1 MDFLLV
7 YSDKCPHSNRLKSFD
22 VFNKLNKLNIDIPE
36 NLKNIPDF
44 INTVPVLV
52 IKENNN
58 LSILKENN
66 LLQWFVKNSNKSEKQ
81 ASKKDEGVLEL
92 NMLDNSFSSSFT
104 FLDGE
109 NDNILENN
117 YSNLNSDNSNNIQ
130 SEINVS
136 TKKENTLDNDYE
148 KLMKQRSEEF
158 KVIERV

>member
-7 YSDKCPHSNRLKSFD
+7 YSNKCPHSNRLKSFD
-22 VFNKLNKLNIDIPE
+22 VFSKLNKLNIDEPE

-81 ASKKDEGVLEL
+81 SSKKDEGVLEL
-92 NMLDNSFSSSFT
+92 NMLDNSFSSNFT

-117 YSNLNSDNSNNIQ
+117 YSNLNSDNNNSIQ
-130 SEINVS
+130 SEVNIS

-158 KVIERV
+158 KVIDRV

>member
-1 MDFLLV
+1 
-7 YSDKCPHSNRLKSFD
+7 
-22 VFNKLNKLNIDIPE
+22 
-36 NLKNIPDF
+36 
-44 INTVPVLV
+44 
-52 IKENNN
+52 
-58 LSILKENN
+58 
-66 LLQWFVKNSNKSEKQ
+66 
-81 ASKKDEGVLEL
+81 
-92 NMLDNSFSSSFT
+92 MLDNSFSSSFT

>member
-7 YSDKCPHSNRLKSFD
+7 YSNKCPHSNRLKSFD
-22 VFNKLNKLNIDIPE
+22 VFTKLNKLNIDEPE

-81 ASKKDEGVLEL
+81 SSKKDEGVLEL
-92 NMLDNSFSSSFT
+92 NMLDNSFSSNFT

-117 YSNLNSDNSNNIQ
+117 YSNLNSDNNNSIQ
-130 SEINVS
+130 SEVNVS

-158 KVIERV
+158 KVIDRV

>member
-92 NMLDNSFSSSFT
+92 NMLDNSFSGSFT